1 MERMTSSAHGFP
13 YNSIPQR
20 GSQTEAFPGSVVVT
34 DEIDHL
40 NVQLGLS
47 LGGGGRGGGGGHAG
61 TRLSILWLYP
71 K

>member
-40 NVQLGLS
+40 KVQLGLS
-47 LGGGGRGGGGGHAG
+47 LGGGGTLERDFQFYGYILNN
-61 TRLSILWLYP
+61 LS
-71 K
+71 